1 MNNNRAGYT
10 VYIRALGKMNLRII
24 MESLP
29 DEIIIIIFK
38 YASTYDLTTSFQYVC
53 ARWNYLINTTERI
66 WRGDVKLK
74 GLTEQQCG
82 KTLCKVLRHTPKL
95 KYLQIGY
102 PLQNGLHEK
111 LIEDVFV
118 LECSVG
124 TREILNTVRDFN
136 KDIEYLQIIDRFLG
150 TESLLS
156 VINKPRFKRLSVIFD
171 RLRDRR
177 EKISDLKKVFSGIPE
192 LDNLCINFSQRI
204 QFQCEKNDFSK
215 WNVTHDLKT
224 DIIDEFS

>member
-1 MNNNRAGYT
+1 
-10 VYIRALGKMNLRII
+10 MNLRIV

-29 DEIIIIIFK
+29 DEIMIIIFK

-82 KTLCKVLRHTPKL
+82 TTLCQVLKRTPKL

-102 PLQNGLHEK
+102 PHPNALHDK
-111 LIEDVFV
+111 LIEDVIV
-118 LECSVG
+118 LEYSVG
-124 TREILNTVRDFN
+124 TKEILNTVSNFN

-171 RLRDRR
+171 RLCDRR
-177 EKISDLKKVFSGIPE
+177 EKISDLKKIFSGIPE

-204 QFQCEKNDFSK
+204 QFQCEKNDYSK
-215 WNVTHDLKT
+215 WSITHDSKT
-224 DIIDEFS
+224 DITDEFS